1 MQKITRSPRVL
12 FFILFLLSVIGT
24 AYALYLQQKLFLLP
38 CNLCILQR
46 IGLWAMGLFSLAF
59 ALVNPKKQALAI
71 TLWALSFVG
80 ILWSLGVA
88 IRHSF
93 MIWFPPK
100 EIPSCGAGLD
110 YLLQTVPAL
119 DALKLVLSSPG
130 NCLDVS
136 WTLFGLSIPEQS
148 LIFFAGLALG
158 HLWLLRLIVK
168 KYAK

>member
-1 MQKITRSPRVL
+1 MKKITHSLRILFFVL
-12 FFILFLLSVIGT
+12 FLFSVIGT

-46 IGLWAMGLFSLAF
+46 IGLWVMGLFSLVF
-59 ALVNPKKQALAI
+59 FLVNPKKQAPKI
-71 TLWALSFVG
+71 TLWALSFLG
-80 ILWSLGVA
+80 IAWSLGVA
-88 IRHSF
+88 IRHSL
-93 MIWFPPK
+93 MIWFPPDQ
-100 EIPSCGAGLD
+100 IPSCGAGLD

-148 LIFFAGLALG
+148 LIFFAGLTLG
-158 HLWLLRLIVK
+158 HIWLLCLILK
-168 KYAK
+168 KPR